1 MAVTKIWTI
10 KDSLQRVLDYA
21 ANPDKTEYDAL
32 AQTLHYAENDAKT
45 KLNESAQLVTGIH
58 CRTDRAWE
66 DMRAVQ
72 ERFGKT
78 DGVVALHAYQSF
90 REGEV
95 TPEQCHEIG
104 VALARKVWGKRFQV
118 LVATHMNTDNLHN
131 HFVINSV
138 SYVDGKKYEQRR
150 SQYAEFRAASDKL
163 CREYGLSVVEQPK
176 AKEPARYARMREAI
190 DQACEDASTAEDFHR
205 ALYRQGYIFGSNPN
219 RRYATIRARDGGRA
233 VRLYR
238 LGEEYDLPAID
249 DRLRGNYLLYG
260 SRLYE
265 RKHPPRQYTPKRYR
279 PKNHYTGKGILQIF
293 FEVFFGESQM
303 HRLYLYYCYQLGI
316 LPKKQQPRINRP
328 ELERIHAFVHDREQM
343 LADTRKDFTI
353 PKGQVSELSP
363 DMAFSDYMRYWLK
376 MMRTAVTETTYSS
389 YCFNVEKHIIPY
401 FEPLGV
407 TLAGLQP
414 RQIQSFY
421 LHEAETLKN
430 TSILRFHANLHK
442 ALKYAVRID
451 LIASNPVDKVDRPK
465 PQAFMASYY
474 SAEEMEKL
482 FEAAQGHK
490 LELIIQLAAFYGL
503 RRAEVMGLRWEA
515 IDFEA
520 KTLTIRHI
528 VTSTRIDGKKILV
541 EADRA
546 KTKSSLRTLP
556 LVDPIAERLKAVKEQ
571 QEYNQKICG
580 NCYNQEY
587 LGYVFVDAM
596 GNLIQPDSVTT
607 GFPQLLKENG
617 LRRIRFH
624 DLRHSCASLLLKE
637 GVPMKQIQEWLGHSD
652 ISTTAN
658 IYAHLDSQSKNL
670 SARTMAN
677 TLTLPKAPSVKEW

>member
-1 MAVTKIWTI
+1 MVAGRLQEKNGFYYIVLSYT
-10 KDSLQRVLDYA
+10 DSA
-21 ANPDKTEYDAL
+21 
-32 AQTLHYAENDAKT
+32 
-45 KLNESAQLVTGIH
+45 
-58 CRTDRAWE
+58 
-66 DMRAVQ
+66 
-72 ERFGKT
+72 
-78 DGVVALHAYQSF
+78 
-90 REGEV
+90 
-95 TPEQCHEIG
+95 
-104 VALARKVWGKRFQV
+104 GKRRQPWIGTGLPV
-118 LVATHMNTDNLHN
+118 KGN
-131 HFVINSV
+131 
-138 SYVDGKKYEQRR
+138 KKR
-150 SQYAEFRAASDKL
+150 AEK
-163 CREYGLSVVEQPK
+163 
-176 AKEPARYARMREAI
+176 
-190 DQACEDASTAEDFHR
+190 
-205 ALYRQGYIFGSNPN
+205 
-219 RRYATIRARDGGRA
+219 
-233 VRLYR
+233 
-238 LGEEYDLPAID
+238 
-249 DRLRGNYLLYG
+249 
-260 SRLYE
+260 
-265 RKHPPRQYTPKRYR
+265 
-279 PKNHYTGKGILQIF
+279 
-293 FEVFFGESQM
+293 
-303 HRLYLYYCYQLGI
+303 
-316 LPKKQQPRINRP
+316 
-328 ELERIHAFVHDREQM
+328 M

-451 LIASNPVDKVDRPK
+451 LITSNPVDKVDRPK

-624 DLRHSCASLLLKE
+624 DLRHPYVKHTTKIFSLRLKVFQAQPVPDALRKTRGAFLHLREGGNHNPFLRPCNKKLSSWSIPQSKMSLILYAISMRLSGYTSTLSMRRSVSSAVNPSELKTALAASCRLSCRACS
-637 GVPMKQIQEWLGHSD
+637 SCFCFACAN
-652 ISTTAN
+652 TTA
-658 IYAHLDSQSKNL
+658 
-670 SARTMAN
+670 
-677 TLTLPKAPSVKEW
+677 